1 MEDVKKYLRMILNIV
16 IPLAGLCLVC
26 FLGPKLLS
34 FFMPFVIGWIIA
46 MIANPLVRFLERHL
60 KLVRRHGSMVIIV
73 GVLVLVIG
81 LLYLAITWIYSE
93 LAGFVGDLPLL
104 YENALREISN
114 AIQNSQKLLTYLPDS
129 LQKPLLEI
137 SNNLGGTIGTLFSK
151 AAAPTVEIAG
161 NVAKRIP
168 NVMVNTVI
176 MILASYL
183 FLAEREKILR
193 VLRAVLPPF
202 VFRYMDY
209 LKKDA
214 RGLIGGYFLAQFRI
228 MFVVAAILAAGLLIL
243 GVKYSLLLAI
253 FIALLDFLPIFG
265 TGTVLIPWAVVK
277 LFSAEYPY
285 AVGLILIYITT
296 QVVRQII
303 QPKIVGDS
311 MGLPPLLTL
320 FLLYMGF
327 KLSGIAGMIL
337 AVPIGLVFI
346 NFYKYGAF
354 DSMIENMKMLI
365 KEISEFRKGGGD

>member
-1 MEDVKKYLRMILNIV
+1 MILNV
-16 IPLAGLCLVC
+16 LIPLAGLCIVC
-26 FLGPKLLS
+26 FLGPKLLG

-46 MIANPLVRFLERHL
+46 LIANPLVKFLERHL

-73 GVLVLVIG
+73 GVLILVIG
-81 LLYLAITWIYSE
+81 LLYLAVVWTYTE
-93 LAGFVGDLPLL
+93 MAGFVKDLPLL
-104 YENALREISN
+104 YDNALSEITE
-114 AIQNSQKLLTYLPDS
+114 AIENSRKLVTYLPDS

-137 SNNLGGTIGTLFSK
+137 SDNLGGTIGALFSK

-161 NVAKRIP
+161 NVAKGIP

-183 FLAEREKILR
+183 FLVERDKILR
-193 VLRAVLPPF
+193 GLKAVLPPF
-202 VFRYMDY
+202 VFRYVDY

-228 MFVVAAILAAGLLIL
+228 MFVVAAILAAGLMIL
-243 GVKYSLLLAI
+243 GVKYSLVLAVL
-253 FIALLDFLPIFG
+253 IAVLDFLPIFG
-265 TGTVLIPWAVVK
+265 TGTVLLPWAVVK

-285 AVGLILIYITT
+285 AAGLILIYITT

-311 MGLPPLLTL
+311 MGLPPLITL
-320 FLLYMGF
+320 FLLYMGY
-327 KLSGIAGMIL
+327 KVKGIAGMIL
-337 AVPIGLVFI
+337 AVPIGLIFI

-354 DSMIENMKMLI
+354 DSMIENTKMLI
-365 KEISEFRKGGGD
+365 KEVDKFRKGE